1 MDDGTAPLTKTE
13 QAAFLVA
20 IRGTTYEPLFLTAL
34 NTGAWIGE
42 LLALA
47 WEDINLDTC
56 EIRNSKTLG
65 YQKNQST
72 GKYENQIVTP
82 KTKASN
88 RIIPFSKF
96 LMPYLQSLHN
106 KELKKK
112 MRLQNKYADLNL
124 IFANRLGY
132 YLLLGSIRTAMN
144 KIQDEAGLRFKIHVY
159 FDFDISLTIAIRGK
173 MRDKVGNSKNIKR
186 RKRPVYQG
194 FRRSNNLTF
203 QTFCG
208 YGPWLLWHVLYRSDS

>member
-1 MDDGTAPLTKTE
+1 VDDGTAPLTKTE

-132 YLLLGSIRTAMN
+132 YLQLGSIRTAMN
-144 KIQDEAGLRFKIHVY
+144 KIQDESGLRFKKHVY
-159 FDFDISLTIAIRGK
+159 FYFDISLTTAIRDKIGG
-173 MRDKVGNSKNIKR
+173 KVGNSKNKKR

-203 QTFCG
+203 QTFYG